1 MTLRGD
7 RISQFLRVWGDRT
20 GFAIINIS
28 SVSEMIAMSDVAEQI
43 LQTVEA
49 LPVEDQQQV
58 LDFVEFLWAK
68 RQRAR
73 TTEPETALR
82 SSFFEVAQASIGA
95 GEGPGD
101 LSTNPDYMQD
111 YGQ

>member
-1 MTLRGD
+1 
-7 RISQFLRVWGDRT
+7 
-20 GFAIINIS
+20 
-28 SVSEMIAMSDVAEQI
+28 MSHLYEQI

-49 LPVEDQQQV
+49 LSAEDQQQV

-68 RQRAR
+68 RQKPR
-73 TTEPETALR
+73 TMESEMTPQ
-82 SSFFEVAQASIGA
+82 SFFEVAKAAIGA

-101 LSTNPDYMQD
+101 LSTNPDYMHG

>member
-1 MTLRGD
+1 MLLV
-7 RISQFLRVWGDRT
+7 IGDRT
-20 GFAIINIS
+20 VFAIIEIL
-28 SVSEMIAMSDVAEQI
+28 SVLELTAMSHLSEQI

-49 LPVEDQQQV
+49 LPTEDQRQI

-68 RQRAR
+68 RQQAK
-73 TTEPETALR
+73 TTEPKVAPR
-82 SSFFEVAQASIGA
+82 SFFEVAQVSIGA

-101 LSTNPDYMQD
+101 LSTNPDYMQG

>member
-1 MTLRGD
+1 
-7 RISQFLRVWGDRT
+7 
-20 GFAIINIS
+20 
-28 SVSEMIAMSDVAEQI
+28 MSHLSEQI

-49 LPVEDQQQV
+49 LPTEDQQQV

-68 RQRAR
+68 RQQAR
-73 TTEPETALR
+73 IAEAETTLR
-82 SSFFEVAQASIGA
+82 SFFQAARAAIGA

-101 LSTNPDYMQD
+101 LSTNPDYMQG

>member
-1 MTLRGD
+1 M
-7 RISQFLRVWGDRT
+7 
-20 GFAIINIS
+20 FATIEIV
-28 SVSEMIAMSDVAEQI
+28 SVLELIAMSHLSEQI

-49 LPVEDQQQV
+49 LPAEDQRQV

-68 RQRAR
+68 RQKAR
-73 TTEPETALR
+73 TTEPETAPR
-82 SSFFEVAQASIGA
+82 SFFEVAQASIGA

-101 LSTNPDYMQD
+101 LSTNPDYMKS